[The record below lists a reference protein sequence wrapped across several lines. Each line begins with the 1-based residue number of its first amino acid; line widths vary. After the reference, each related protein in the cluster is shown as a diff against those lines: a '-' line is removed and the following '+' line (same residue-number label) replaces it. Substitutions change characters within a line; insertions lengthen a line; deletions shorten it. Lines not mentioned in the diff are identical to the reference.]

1 MKFADKLILLRKR
14 NGMSQEELAD
24 KLDVSRQSV
33 SKWESEQ
40 SMPEL
45 SKILQIAQLFDVSTD
60 YLLKE
65 DTDTQSSLPVSQ
77 TKTSEDDSATKKVS
91 QSEVEQYLKHSNNVA
106 KLYTIATALCI
117 LSPVPLLI
125 LLANSAFTLFSPTL
139 SIILGIVG
147 LLVFVCLGVGC
158 FVYSKIENQ
167 QYYHFSQQ
175 NISLDNA
182 TRKTVEATK
191 SAYYPIHIR
200 NIIIGTVLCIL
211 SFVPIIIFPLL
222 VSQYIGVGI
231 CVTLV
236 VVIVAVSFFVYSY
249 TKMSALNK
257 LLNAG
262 EYSAQNK
269 KVSIVMQKILS
280 AYWMLVVA
288 IFLLYSF
295 ITNDWGRSWIV
306 WPVAGV
312 PYAVVLSITEIFVD
326 KKVNGATN
334 NLDKN
339 DNNTSSTED
348 S

>member
-1 MKFADKLILLRKR
+1 MYI
-14 NGMSQEELAD
+14 
-24 KLDVSRQSV
+24 V
-33 SKWESEQ
+33 
-40 SMPEL
+40 
-45 SKILQIAQLFDVSTD
+45 I
-60 YLLKE
+60 
-65 DTDTQSSLPVSQ
+65 
-77 TKTSEDDSATKKVS
+77 
-91 QSEVEQYLKHSNNVA
+91 
-106 KLYTIATALCI
+106 C
-117 LSPVPLLI
+117 
-125 LLANSAFTLFSPTL
+125 AN
-139 SIILGIVG
+139 
-147 LLVFVCLGVGC
+147 
-158 FVYSKIENQ
+158 
-167 QYYHFSQQ
+167 H
-175 NISLDNA
+175 
-182 TRKTVEATK
+182 
-191 SAYYPIHIR
+191 H
-200 NIIIGTVLCIL
+200 
-211 SFVPIIIFPLL
+211 
-222 VSQYIGVGI
+222 